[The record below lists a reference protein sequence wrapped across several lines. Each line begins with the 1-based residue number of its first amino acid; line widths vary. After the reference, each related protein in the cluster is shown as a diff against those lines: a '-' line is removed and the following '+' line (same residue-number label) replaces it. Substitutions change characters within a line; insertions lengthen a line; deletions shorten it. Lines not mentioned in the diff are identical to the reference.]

1 MSELLGAKINYR
13 SAIVV
18 SVEFLAGTD
27 VKEAV
32 LEAKRKA
39 EEWDVAYVKFNFN
52 GASFSIGRN
61 ADVYEAVKEYENT
74 HGKPYGVCYA

>member
-13 SAIVV
+13 TQMCV

-27 VKEAV
+27 VQEAV
-32 LEAKRKA
+32 TEAKRKA
-39 EEWDVAYVKFNFN
+39 GEWDVAYVTFNFN

-61 ADVYEAVKEYENT
+61 ADVYEAVKEYESA
-74 HGKPYGVCYA
+74 HGKPFGICYA